1 MSSKM
6 TKRALA
12 AIIVFLAVT
21 GIALT
26 VGIELALPPPNR
38 AINVVVNS
46 DGGYLQNVTVSCYGC
61 VPFND
66 TVWVGTMTVG
76 GTRVKMT
83 DNTMKSTG
91 ISFYLGGETP
101 KPKNSACASEFYTN
115 SSCVYELGPFPF
127 AFSFQFLEDLD
138 GWNL

>member
-26 VGIELALPPPNR
+26 VGIESALPPPNR

-61 VPFND
+61 
-66 TVWVGTMTVG
+66 
-76 GTRVKMT
+76 
-83 DNTMKSTG
+83 
-91 ISFYLGGETP
+91 
-101 KPKNSACASEFYTN
+101 C
-115 SSCVYELGPFPF
+115 
-127 AFSFQFLEDLD
+127 
-138 GWNL
+138 